1 MQVNVILLRGNLD
14 HGQVWIVA
22 VFELKCPN
30 HEEAKEES
38 HGQAGHDCTDWC
50 RELLYFTRHCV
61 ALSSIYLL
69 LKALLVKFRH
79 HLFE

>member
-50 RELLYFTRHCV
+50 LELVPAMEFESRRLAIV
-61 ALSSIYLL
+61 LL
-69 LKALLVKFRH
+69 
-79 HLFE
+79 